1 MLATYQP
8 RVSHGMHLAK
18 SQPHIHNIQKCS
30 DILSLNIFHKIHL
43 HETRPLI
50 RSCMPKLDFENK
62 HNTRSKGGYIPF
74 KNLGFKFKNS
84 FSPHTACL
92 WNSLPKQAQCKD
104 LFEFKTFTNL
114 QFKPERYK
122 HFARGNK
129 FTNTLLT
136 KIRVGRSDLNQH
148 KFIIGL
154 ADSPECQC
162 HFREESPTH
171 FFLDCFLYLP
181 ERQTLFDLIEHY
193 IPKFKRLTKQ
203 KKLDIILR
211 GIDIDN
217 NDFIQLKTT
226 LTIAVQNFIL
236 HTNRFS

>member
-1 MLATYQP
+1 
-8 RVSHGMHLAK
+8 
-18 SQPHIHNIQKCS
+18 
-30 DILSLNIFHKIHL
+30 
-43 HETRPLI
+43 
-50 RSCMPKLDFENK
+50 MPKLDFENK

-84 FSPHTACL
+84 FFPHTVCQ
-92 WNSLPKQAQCKD
+92 WNSLPKQVQCKNLYD
-104 LFEFKTFTNL
+104 FKEFTNK
-114 QFKPERYK
+114 QFKPPRYK

-129 FTNTLLT
+129 FSNTLLT

-154 ADSPECQC
+154 ADSPECLC
-162 HFREESPTH
+162 HFREESPSH

-181 ERQTLFDLIEHY
+181 ERQTLFDLIEHS
-193 IPKFKRLTKQ
+193 IPNFKKLTKQ

-211 GIDIDN
+211 GLDIEN
-217 NDFIQLKTT
+217 NDFIQLNTKI
-226 LTIAVQNFIL
+226 TIVVQNFIL

>member
-1 MLATYQP
+1 MTW
-8 RVSHGMHLAK
+8 RVLLYPMT
-18 SQPHIHNIQKCS
+18 
-30 DILSLNIFHKIHL
+30 D
-43 HETRPLI
+43 RV
-50 RSCMPKLDFENK
+50 
-62 HNTRSKGGYIPF
+62 
-74 KNLGFKFKNS
+74 KFKNS
-84 FSPHTACL
+84 FLPSTFCL
-92 WNSLPKQAQCKD
+92 WNYLLKQDQCKD
-104 LFEFKTFTNL
+104 LLEFKTFTNL
-114 QFKPERYK
+114 QFKPARYK
-122 HFARGNK
+122 HFVRGNK
-129 FTNTLLT
+129 FTLLT

-211 GIDIDN
+211 GIDIEN
-217 NDFIQLKTT
+217 NDFIQLNTK
-226 LTIAVQNFIL
+226 LTIAVQNFVL

>member
-1 MLATYQP
+1 MPVYCKSLNQTELSRLENLQYRATKL
-8 RVSHGMHLAK
+8 VTGAFHLSSK
-18 SQPHIHNIQKCS
+18 DKLNIKLGWETIQKRS

-114 QFKPERYK
+114 QFKPERY
-122 HFARGNK
+122 ND
-129 FTNTLLT
+129 
-136 KIRVGRSDLNQH
+136 I
-148 KFIIGL
+148 
-154 ADSPECQC
+154 
-162 HFREESPTH
+162 
-171 FFLDCFLYLP
+171 
-181 ERQTLFDLIEHY
+181 
-193 IPKFKRLTKQ
+193 
-203 KKLDIILR
+203 IILR

-217 NDFIQLKTT
+217 NDFIQLNTK
-226 LTIAVQNFIL
+226 LTIAVQNFVL